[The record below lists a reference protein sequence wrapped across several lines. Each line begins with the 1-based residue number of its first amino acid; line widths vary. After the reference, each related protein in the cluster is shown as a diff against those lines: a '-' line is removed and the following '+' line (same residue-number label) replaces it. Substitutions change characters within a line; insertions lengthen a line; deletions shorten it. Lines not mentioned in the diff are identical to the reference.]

1 MKLEPRMKKGRQP
14 ISTRLIVL
22 LVVTFLTAKQ
32 AMVLADET
40 SCDAKAQPSKALCG
54 VGRSPLC
61 CPNDY
66 IRKPVPCVSPD
77 SFCCPD
83 TYCPKPILVLPCP
96 AKSCCRDDYCPS
108 RCPRVVATFQTPGTS
123 ACRWCLV
130 SGGELRRPL
139 AKTNEFSYRL
149 NGIHIDLNSAIIV
162 RANVEARFDRLT
174 RSGSNPRLWSPAA
187 KRTLTRLSMSL
198 RQDHQPQ

>member
-1 MKLEPRMKKGRQP
+1 MQRLNRAKLSAALAVLHRIARTITSANPHPASLRFRAVVQ
-14 ISTRLIVL
+14 TTIVANHASFYRAL
-22 LVVTFLTAKQ
+22 QSLGAGTTTA
-32 AMVLADET
+32 
-40 SCDAKAQPSKALCG
+40 
-54 VGRSPLC
+54 
-61 CPNDY
+61 
-66 IRKPVPCVSPD
+66 
-77 SFCCPD
+77 
-83 TYCPKPILVLPCP
+83 
-96 AKSCCRDDYCPS
+96 PS
-108 RCPRVVATFQTPGTS
+108 RCPRSVVPLPTPGTS